1 MMGFGV
7 SFVLRMMAYFGIEAV
22 PMDPGIMSRAVFFY
36 CIIFS
41 CKSIS
46 SECVRPKVISGLT

>member
-22 PMDPGIMSRAVFFY
+22 PMDPGIMSRAVFFIVSY
-36 CIIFS
+36 SHVNLFQVS
-41 CKSIS
+41 V
-46 SECVRPKVISGLT
+46 CVLK